1 MVDAAI
7 PTTRAARH
15 GLIRELL
22 AEHTISSQE
31 QLRSIL
37 AGRGIETTQATL
49 SRDLMDLRATKV
61 RSKEGHQIYS
71 VPDVDGSATHEVEAS
86 HTKLARWCQELLI
99 ASDRVGNQLVLR
111 TPVGAAN
118 LLGSAIDASRMEQV
132 AGTIAGDDTLL
143 IICRSDD
150 GALQTQHHLMTLAAA
165 GD

>member
-1 MVDAAI
+1 M
-7 PTTRAARH
+7 
-15 GLIRELL
+15 
-22 AEHTISSQE
+22 
-31 QLRSIL
+31 
-37 AGRGIETTQATL
+37 
-49 SRDLMDLRATKV
+49 
-61 RSKEGHQIYS
+61 
-71 VPDVDGSATHEVEAS
+71 
-86 HTKLARWCQELLI
+86 
-99 ASDRVGNQLVLR
+99 LR